1 MAGWRKAWLS
11 VLDRSGGGGGG
22 SSGSLQ
28 AHLNGLLSPSSS
40 SSSLATAH
48 KRGSFP
54 GGKHGVGTFVSTK
67 AVLACFSVVLVIAFF
82 YVSITGRPAAEDSFP
97 TPTGSSPA
105 SGALL
110 SSNSS
115 TPTSPTKPLP
125 LHPPIR
131 PNVSSTGTAQSSAR
145 NATVVA
151 PRRVQSNNSDD
162 DWAPADGSGQPALV
176 PEEDMGKAQG
186 PLYNAGNATISGSD
200 GEPVVGNG
208 TKAQDLIS
216 GSDGEPVFGNG
227 TKAQDVT
234 AMPTPPWR
242 RTDALN
248 STGKPI
254 IGFSDEPADSDG
266 ATGNSMDKV
275 VRSSTEDQNMNAG
288 VDNVLPNSTRR
299 AALPSTPPNQRK
311 EDRRRRKRASMAR
324 HKQRSTRRRKE
335 FVHPVQ
341 EGSAADRSD
350 GTGTGTAGANTSVAI
365 GPGNHRVVWTSSA
378 DNSDGAGTDTVT
390 AGANTSV
397 AVVPGNH
404 RVEWTPS
411 ADHSDGAGTGTVTA
425 GANTSV
431 AVWPVNHRVEW
442 TPSADHSDG
451 AGTGTVTA
459 AANTSVA
466 VGPGNHRV
474 VWTSG
479 VQDLVTFA
487 KCDLF
492 SGRWVR
498 EENHAFYPPRSCPHI
513 DSDFNCHKNGRQD
526 TGFLNWRWQPAGCNI
541 PRMNVTDFLERLRG
555 QRIIFVGDSLNRNM
569 WESLVCTLRHGVR
582 NKKNVYEKSGKNQFK
597 ARGFYSFKFR
607 DYNCSVD
614 FIRSTFLV
622 KETVRESP
630 NGTVLD
636 EKLRLDELD
645 ATTPAYQTA
654 DIVVVN
660 TGHWWTHPKT
670 SKGLNYYQ
678 EGYRVHHSL
687 EVMEAY
693 RKALTTWAKWVDKNI
708 DPTRTQIVFRGL
720 SLTHFKGGQWNSG
733 GRCHRETEPI
743 FNQTY
748 LTEYPQRM
756 RVLEKVMS
764 RMKTPVIY
772 LNISRLTDYR
782 KDGHPSVYRVRY
794 ETEEERM
801 AAAATKQDCSHWCL
815 PGVPDTWNELL
826 YASLLQAGKGSW
838 RL

>member
-11 VLDRSGGGGGG
+11 VLDRSGGGGGGGG

-40 SSSLATAH
+40 STSLATAH
-48 KRGSFP
+48 KRGSGA
-54 GGKHGVGTFVSTK
+54 GGKHGGGPYVSTK

-82 YVSITGRPAAEDSFP
+82 YISVTGRPSPDDSFP

-115 TPTSPTKPLP
+115 TPTSPRKPLP
-125 LHPPIR
+125 THPPVL
-131 PNVSSTGTAQSSAR
+131 PNVSSTGTAQRSSAR
-145 NATVVA
+145 NATVVS
-151 PRRVQSNNSDD
+151 PSRVQSNNSDD

-176 PEEDMGKAQG
+176 PEDMGKAQG
-186 PLYNAGNATISGSD
+186 PLYNAENATISGSD

-208 TKAQDLIS
+208 TKAQD
-216 GSDGEPVFGNG
+216 
-227 TKAQDVT
+227 VT
-234 AMPTPPWR
+234 AMPTPAWR
-242 RTDALN
+242 RADAAN

-254 IGFSDEPADSDG
+254 IGGSPDEPADSEG
-266 ATGNSMDKV
+266 ATGNSTDTV
-275 VRSSTEDQNMNAG
+275 VRSSKEDRNANAS
-288 VDNVLPNSTRR
+288 VDNVPPNSTRR
-299 AALPSTPPNQRK
+299 AALPSTAPGQRK

-324 HKQRSTRRRKE
+324 HKQRSIRRRKE

-341 EGSAADRSD
+341 EGAAADNSD
-350 GTGTGTAGANTSVAI
+350 GIATAGANTSVAI
-365 GPGNHRVVWTSSA
+365 GPGNHQVVWTS
-378 DNSDGAGTDTVT
+378 
-390 AGANTSV
+390 
-397 AVVPGNH
+397 
-404 RVEWTPS
+404 S

-431 AVWPVNHRVEW
+431 AVGPGNHRVEW

-451 AGTGTVTA
+451 VGTGTVTA
-459 AANTSVA
+459 AANTSVS

-513 DSDFNCHKNGRQD
+513 DGDFNCHKNGRQD
-526 TGFLNWRWQPAGCNI
+526 TGFLNWRWQPTGCNI
-541 PRMNVTDFLERLRG
+541 PRMNASDFLERLRG

-597 ARGFYSFKFR
+597 TRGFYSFKFR

-660 TGHWWTHPKT
+660 TGHWWTHPKS

-678 EGYRVHHSL
+678 EGNRVHHSL
-687 EVMEAY
+687 EVMDAY
-693 RKALTTWAKWVDKNI
+693 MKALTTWAKWVDKNI

-720 SLTHFKGGQWNSG
+720 SLTHFRGGQWNSG

-748 LTEYPQRM
+748 LTEYPKRM
-756 RVLEKVMS
+756 RMLEKVMS

-826 YASLLQAGKGSW
+826 YASLLQAGKGPW

>member
-40 SSSLATAH
+40 SSSLATGY
-48 KRGSFP
+48 KRGSGA
-54 GGKHGVGTFVSTK
+54 GGKHGGGPYLSTK

-82 YVSITGRPAAEDSFP
+82 YVSITGRPSPDDSFP
-97 TPTGSSPA
+97 TPTGSSAA

-115 TPTSPTKPLP
+115 TPTSSAKPLP
-125 LHPPIR
+125 LHPPVH
-131 PNVSSTGTAQSSAR
+131 PNVSSTDTAQPS
-145 NATVVA
+145 
-151 PRRVQSNNSDD
+151 
-162 DWAPADGSGQPALV
+162 
-176 PEEDMGKAQG
+176 
-186 PLYNAGNATISGSD
+186 SGSD
-200 GEPVVGNG
+200 VDPVGNG
-208 TKAQDLIS
+208 TKAQ
-216 GSDGEPVFGNG
+216 E
-227 TKAQDVT
+227 VT

-242 RTDALN
+242 GARAAD
-248 STGKPI
+248 STGEPI
-254 IGFSDEPADSDG
+254 IGDPDEPADSDG
-266 ATGNSMDKV
+266 ATGNSTDTV
-275 VRSSTEDQNMNAG
+275 VRSSKEDRNANAS
-288 VDNVLPNSTRR
+288 VDNVLPTSTRR
-299 AALPSTPPNQRK
+299 AALPSTRPNQRK

-324 HKQRSTRRRKE
+324 HNQRSTRRRKE

-341 EGSAADRSD
+341 EGAAADHSD
-350 GTGTGTAGANTSVAI
+350 GTGTGTGTAGANTSVAV
-365 GPGNHRVVWTSSA
+365 GPSNQRVVRTS
-378 DNSDGAGTDTVT
+378 
-390 AGANTSV
+390 
-397 AVVPGNH
+397 
-404 RVEWTPS
+404 S

-431 AVWPVNHRVEW
+431 AVGPGNHQAVW
-442 TPSADHSDG
+442 TSSADHSDG
-451 AGTGTVTA
+451 AGTAAANTSASVGQGSHHALWTSSPNHSDGVGTGTVTA

-498 EENHAFYPPRSCPHI
+498 EENYAFYPPRSCPHI
-513 DSDFNCHKNGRQD
+513 DGDFNCHKNGRQD
-526 TGFLNWRWQPAGCNI
+526 TGFLNWRWQPTGCNI

-569 WESLVCTLRHGVR
+569 WESLVCILRHGVR
-582 NKKNVYEKSGKNQFK
+582 NKKNVYERSGKNQFK
-597 ARGFYSFKFR
+597 TRGYYSFKFR

-678 EGYRVHHSL
+678 EGNHVHHSL
-687 EVMEAY
+687 EVMDAY

-708 DPTRTQIVFRGL
+708 DPARTQVVFRGF
-720 SLTHFKGGQWNSG
+720 SLTHFRGGQWNSG

-743 FNQTY
+743 FNHTY
-748 LTEYPQRM
+748 LTEYPERM
-756 RVLEKVMS
+756 RILEKVMS

-794 ETEEERM
+794 ATEEERM

>member
-11 VLDRSGGGGGG
+11 VLDRGGGGGGG

-40 SSSLATAH
+40 SSSLVTAH
-48 KRGSFP
+48 KRGSGL
-54 GGKHGVGTFVSTK
+54 GGRHGGGPYVSTK
-67 AVLACFSVVLVIAFF
+67 AALACFSVVLVIAFF

-97 TPTGSSPA
+97 TPTGSSAA

-115 TPTSPTKPLP
+115 TPTSPRKSPP
-125 LHPPIR
+125 PHPPIS
-131 PNVSSTGTAQSSAR
+131 PNVSSTG

-162 DWAPADGSGQPALV
+162 YWAPADGSGQPALV

-186 PLYNAGNATISGSD
+186 PLYDAGNATISGSD
-200 GEPVVGNG
+200 EEPVV
-208 TKAQDLIS
+208 
-216 GSDGEPVFGNG
+216 GNG

-242 RTDALN
+242 RADAAN
-248 STGKPI
+248 STGNPI
-254 IGFSDEPADSDG
+254 IGAPDEPSDSDG
-266 ATGNSMDKV
+266 ATGNSTDTAV
-275 VRSSTEDQNMNAG
+275 PSSKEDRNANAS
-288 VDNVLPNSTRR
+288 VDNVPPNSTRR
-299 AALPSTPPNQRK
+299 AALPSRTPDQRK

-335 FVHPVQ
+335 FVHPMQ
-341 EGSAADRSD
+341 EVAAADNSD
-350 GTGTGTAGANTSVAI
+350 GTGTGTGTAGANTRVAS
-365 GPGNHRVVWTSSA
+365 GSGNQRVVWTSA
-378 DNSDGAGTDTVT
+378 
-390 AGANTSV
+390 
-397 AVVPGNH
+397 
-404 RVEWTPS
+404 

-431 AVWPVNHRVEW
+431 AVGPVNHRVEW
-442 TPSADHSDG
+442 TPSADHSDDT
-451 AGTGTVTA
+451 GTGTVTA
-459 AANTSVA
+459 GANTSVA

-513 DSDFNCHKNGRQD
+513 DGDFNCHKNGRQD
-526 TGFLNWRWQPAGCNI
+526 TGFLNWRWQPTGCNI

-597 ARGFYSFKFR
+597 TRGFYSFKFR

-743 FNQTY
+743 FNHTY
-748 LTEYPQRM
+748 LTEYPERM

-794 ETEEERM
+794 DTEEERM

>member
-11 VLDRSGGGGGG
+11 VLDRGGGGGGG
-22 SSGSLQ
+22 SSGSLK

-40 SSSLATAH
+40 SSSLVTAH
-48 KRGSFP
+48 KRGSGL
-54 GGKHGVGTFVSTK
+54 GGRHGGGPYVSTK
-67 AVLACFSVVLVIAFF
+67 AALACFSVVLVIAFF

-97 TPTGSSPA
+97 TPTGSSAA

-115 TPTSPTKPLP
+115 TPTSPRKSPP
-125 LHPPIR
+125 PHPPIS
-131 PNVSSTGTAQSSAR
+131 PNVSSTG

-162 DWAPADGSGQPALV
+162 YWAPADGSGQPALV

-186 PLYNAGNATISGSD
+186 PLYDAGNATISGSD
-200 GEPVVGNG
+200 EEPVV
-208 TKAQDLIS
+208 
-216 GSDGEPVFGNG
+216 GNG

-242 RTDALN
+242 RADAAN
-248 STGKPI
+248 STGNPI
-254 IGFSDEPADSDG
+254 IGAPDEPSDSDG
-266 ATGNSMDKV
+266 ATGNSTDTAV
-275 VRSSTEDQNMNAG
+275 PSSKEDRNANAS
-288 VDNVLPNSTRR
+288 VDNVPPNSTRR
-299 AALPSTPPNQRK
+299 AALPSRTPDQRK

-324 HKQRSTRRRKE
+324 HKQRSTRRRK
-335 FVHPVQ
+335 
-341 EGSAADRSD
+341 DD
-350 GTGTGTAGANTSVAI
+350 
-365 GPGNHRVVWTSSA
+365 
-378 DNSDGAGTDTVT
+378 DT
-390 AGANTSV
+390 
-397 AVVPGNH
+397 
-404 RVEWTPS
+404 
-411 ADHSDGAGTGTVTA
+411 GTGTVTA
-425 GANTSV
+425 G
-431 AVWPVNHRVEW
+431 
-442 TPSADHSDG
+442 
-451 AGTGTVTA
+451 
-459 AANTSVA
+459 ANTSVA

-513 DSDFNCHKNGRQD
+513 DGDFNCHKNGRQD
-526 TGFLNWRWQPAGCNI
+526 TGFLNWRWQPTGCNI

-597 ARGFYSFKFR
+597 TRGFYSFKFR

-708 DPTRTQIVFRGL
+708 NPTRTQIVFRGL

-743 FNQTY
+743 FNHTY
-748 LTEYPQRM
+748 LTEYPERM

-794 ETEEERM
+794 DTEEERM

>member
-11 VLDRSGGGGGG
+11 VLDRGGGGGGGGG

-54 GGKHGVGTFVSTK
+54 GGKHGGGTFVSTK
-67 AVLACFSVVLVIAFF
+67 AALACFSVVLVIAFF

-115 TPTSPTKPLP
+115 TPTSPRKPLP
-125 LHPPIR
+125 PRPPVS
-131 PNVSSTGTAQSSAR
+131 PHVSSTGTAQRSSAR
-145 NATVVA
+145 NATVVS

-162 DWAPADGSGQPALV
+162 DWAPTDGSGQPALV
-176 PEEDMGKAQG
+176 PEDIGKAQD
-186 PLYNAGNATISGSD
+186 PLYNAGNATISESD
-200 GEPVVGNG
+200 GEPVV
-208 TKAQDLIS
+208 
-216 GSDGEPVFGNG
+216 GNG

-242 RTDALN
+242 RADAAN

-254 IGFSDEPADSDG
+254 ISAPDEPSDSEG
-266 ATGNSMDKV
+266 ATGNSTDTV
-275 VRSSTEDQNMNAG
+275 VRSSKEDRNANAS
-288 VDNVLPNSTRR
+288 VDNVLPTSTRR
-299 AALPSTPPNQRK
+299 AALPSTPPGQRK
-311 EDRRRRKRASMAR
+311 EDRRRRKRASMSR
-324 HKQRSTRRRKE
+324 HKQRSIRRRKE

-341 EGSAADRSD
+341 EGAA
-350 GTGTGTAGANTSVAI
+350 
-365 GPGNHRVVWTSSA
+365 
-378 DNSDGAGTDTVT
+378 
-390 AGANTSV
+390 
-397 AVVPGNH
+397 
-404 RVEWTPS
+404 
-411 ADHSDGAGTGTVTA
+411 ADHSDGAGIGTA
-425 GANTSV
+425 GANT
-431 AVWPVNHRVEW
+431 
-442 TPSADHSDG
+442 
-451 AGTGTVTA
+451 
-459 AANTSVA
+459 NTSLA

-513 DSDFNCHKNGRQD
+513 DGDFNCHKNGRQD
-526 TGFLNWRWQPAGCNI
+526 TGFLNWRWQPSGCNI

-569 WESLVCTLRHGVR
+569 WESLVCILRHGVR

-597 ARGFYSFKFR
+597 TRGFYSFKFR

-743 FNQTY
+743 FSQTY
-748 LTEYPQRM
+748 LTEYPERM
-756 RVLEKVMS
+756 RILEKVMS

-794 ETEEERM
+794 DTEEERM
-801 AAAATKQDCSHWCL
+801 AAVATKQDCSHWCL

-826 YASLLQAGKGSW
+826 YASLLQAGKGPW